1 MKTLIMDRV
10 VALLAEQPGL
20 RIRDVVAA
28 MPEVDRS
35 TISSTLHRLS
45 MRGVIVRRTGTNGR
59 FRYSVASG
67 QAIPLVPLK
76 PCAVDL
82 DDMEPPLPLPVM
94 PMISQAEWE
103 RRYAA
108 AVELEKKGLYRRCE
122 RSLLEL
128 LDVTAEVK
136 QREQIIRHKMRT
148 YLRECQ

>member
-28 MPEVDRS
+28 MPDVDRS

-59 FRYSVASG
+59 FRYSVATG
-67 QAIPLVPLK
+67 QIIPLIPASTTVHP
-76 PCAVDL
+76 
-82 DDMEPPLPLPVM
+82 DDVEPPLPLPAM
-94 PMISQAEWE
+94 PMISQSEWE
-103 RRYAA
+103 RLYAA

-148 YLRECQ
+148 YLREGQ